1 MIQEIRPAVRPAE
14 AAIQSAA
21 KKPSRVAA
29 LPGADRR
36 ITRKRLTRPTKAGEK
51 RPAEAREATR

>member
-14 AAIQSAA
+14 AAIRPAA

-36 ITRKRLTRPTKAGEK
+36 ITRKRLARPTRAGEK
-51 RPAEAREATR
+51 RPSEGRLAKS